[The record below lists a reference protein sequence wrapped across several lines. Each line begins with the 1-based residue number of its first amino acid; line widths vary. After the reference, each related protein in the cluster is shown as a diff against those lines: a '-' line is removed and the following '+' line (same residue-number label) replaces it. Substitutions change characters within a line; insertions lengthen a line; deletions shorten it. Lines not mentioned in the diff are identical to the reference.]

1 MAQAQVFE
9 EIVVTAQKRDQSLSD
24 VGVSVT
30 AFSGESLRNFGF
42 TNSVDVAAQVPGL
55 NIGTPVGEGN
65 NPSFTLRGVGLND
78 FNDNNEAPIAIYQDG
93 VYMAALPGLTFQLFD
108 TERVEVLRGP
118 QGTLYGRNAT
128 GGLIHFIAK
137 KPTDEFEAFG
147 QLTYGSHNELSFEG
161 AVSGPLSDSIR
172 GRLSVARKSYDGYVE
187 NRIGKDANEADSY
200 ALRGQLDFDLS
211 DTGSLLLKGNY
222 ASSNTV
228 APQYQHE
235 ASDGVADIYGYADTD
250 GDNFAGDY
258 SREGVLDIESWGGS
272 ATYTDTFGNVDVT
285 NILSYSKTEK
295 LHKEDTDVGPN
306 AGIEPTFASNIK
318 VFTEELTLSGG
329 DNDFNWTVGAYFFDS
344 KVEGDLELA
353 VNWFAGFA
361 QFLDSDPTVFD
372 GLLGAGTPSLA
383 TADPDALLPAILYD
397 VNYEQNTQSISGYG
411 QVEYALSDTVKLT
424 GGLRYSSE
432 DKDMEYLNDMPSG
445 YLLNDAFGGIL
456 GMQSWMDFRTGG
468 NNNATGIPDLD
479 AGAVGDLNNIDASNL
494 SGKIGIDF
502 TPNDN
507 TLFYASVSRGFKSG
521 GFNAGFSDAT
531 DGIKTSQIPYDEE
544 ILTSYE
550 AGVKWSSEGGKVS
563 VNAAAFYYDYKDFQA
578 LTFQGLSQV
587 ITNSDATY
595 KGAEIEIGA
604 RPTDGLSMQLAASF
618 LDANVDGV
626 SVNGEFLPDRRPV
639 LAPKFTASG
648 FIQYEKPVESLK
660 GYLSGNVSF
669 NHQGAHYFD
678 ITNSPQSREEAY
690 TLVDAR
696 IAYRND
702 DDTIEVAGFVK
713 NLFNTDYR
721 VYTFDFGAIA
731 GFNQQFFGKPR
742 WFGIQLTLRN

>member
-1 MAQAQVFE
+1 MMKPCNRASLLASCSILFAVTAGQSAQAQVFE

-24 VGVSVT
+24 VAVSVT
-30 AFSGESLRNFGF
+30 AFSGESLRKFGF
-42 TNSVDVAAQVPGL
+42 TSSVDIAAQVPGL

-137 KPTDEFEAFG
+137 KPTEEFEAFG
-147 QLTYGSHNELSFEG
+147 QVTYGSHNELSFEG
-161 AVSGPLSDSIR
+161 AVSGPFSDSVR
-172 GRLSVARKSYDGYVE
+172 GRLSFARKSYDGYVK

-200 ALRGQLDFDLS
+200 ALRGQLDFS
-211 DTGSLLLKGNY
+211 VGETGSLLLKGNY
-222 ASSNTV
+222 ASSNTI

-235 ASDGVADIYGYADTD
+235 ASDGVADIYGYNDTD

-258 SREGVLDIESWGGS
+258 NREGVLDIESYGGS
-272 ATYTDTFGNVDVT
+272 ATYKGLIGNIDIT
-285 NILSYSKTEK
+285 NIFSYSKTEK
-295 LHKEDTDVGPN
+295 LHEEDTDVGPFS
-306 AGIEPTFASNIK
+306 GVQPTFASNIK
-318 VFTEELTLSGG
+318 VLTEALTLS
-329 DNDFNWTVGAYFFDS
+329 
-344 KVEGDLELA
+344 
-353 VNWFAGFA
+353 
-361 QFLDSDPTVFD
+361 
-372 GLLGAGTPSLA
+372 GTPSLA
-383 TADPDALLPAILYD
+383 TADPDTLLPAILYD

-411 QVEYALSDTVKLT
+411 QVEYALSEAVKLT
-424 GGLRYSSE
+424 GGLRYSNE
-432 DKDMEYLNDMPSG
+432 DKDMEYLNAMPDG

-456 GMQSWMDFRTGG
+456 GMQSWMDFRTGA

-479 AGAVGDLNNIDASNL
+479 AGVVGGLNNIDGSNL
-494 SGKIGIDF
+494 SGKIGIDY

-507 TLFYASVSRGFKSG
+507 TLLYASVSRGFKSG

-550 AGVKWSSEGGKVS
+550 AGIKWSSESGKIS

-604 RPTDGLSMQLAASF
+604 RPTDGLSMQLAASL
-618 LDANVDGV
+618 LDANVEGV
-626 SVNGEFLPDRRPV
+626 SVNGEFLADRRPV

-648 FIQYEKPVESLK
+648 FIQYEKPVAALK
-660 GYLSGNVSF
+660 GFLSGNMSF

-678 ITNSPQSREEAY
+678 ITNSPQSHENAY

-696 IAYRND
+696 IAYRNEAG
-702 DDTIEVAGFVK
+702 TIELAGFVK
-713 NLFNTDYR
+713 NLFNTDHR

-731 GFNQQFFGKPR
+731 GFNQQFYGKPR